1 MPKKKSDAYWN
12 KPTKD
17 LLAQLG
23 SSEKGLSDTEA
34 AKRLA
39 TVGHNTIAAREK
51 SPGLH
56 LLLNQ
61 FKNPLVLILLFA
73 TAVSFA
79 VGESFGAAI
88 ILLIVVGSAVL
99 SFVQEYS
106 AANAMQKL
114 RSRVSIKCTVL
125 RGGKRKEIFADE
137 IVPGDVVELSAGS
150 IIPADGI
157 LLEENVLYVN
167 QAALTGESFPQDKV
181 VDAAPKAAGLA
192 ARTNCVFMGTN
203 VQSGSGLALIVQTG
217 RATAF
222 GQIAEDIKKKTPETE
237 FERGIRGFGNL
248 LTRVMFILVIGA
260 FLINVIFHRP
270 ILESLLFSIALAVGL
285 TPELLPAIITV
296 NLAGGAQAMAKKGVL
311 VRRLTSIENLGSMD
325 TLCADK
331 TGTLTEGVLKLD
343 SCLDLNGKESDE
355 VFRLAYLNAR
365 FEAGWKNPL
374 DVAIRAKRPA
384 PKVTGVKKI
393 EELPFDFERKRLTVI
408 LHDGKQIFLVTK
420 GAVEGVLSVCTRAQF
435 GKQAKLLTASSKK
448 RIQRDFEGWSQK
460 GYRVVAVATKNAVA
474 KTKFSRKDENGMT
487 LQGFLLFYDPPKTD
501 AAKVVNSLAEVG
513 VSLKVISGDHHL
525 VVRHVAQMVGMESK
539 QILTG
544 AQIQRMSDRQL
555 GQKVEECNL
564 FAEVDPGQKERI
576 LAALHKKGHVL
587 GYLGDGI
594 NDAPSLHAA
603 DVGISVEHA
612 VDVAKDAADFV
623 LLKSDLNVLKQGI
636 LLGRQTFANS
646 MKYIFMT
653 SSANFGNVFSMAGA
667 TLFLPFLPLLPFQ
680 ILLTNFLT
688 DIPALTLSGDQ
699 VDPELVARPRR
710 WNIQFL
716 RNYMLTFGFISSLFD
731 YVTFAML
738 LLLLSASE
746 VEFHTGWFIESVM
759 TELFFLLIIRTRRP
773 FFRSKPGRWLVISTI
788 LVVILT
794 LAFSFIPALS
804 VAFAFIPLPGNLAI
818 GLLVISV
825 MFLVTTELAKALFY
839 RFEARVDEQA

>member
-1 MPKKKSDAYWN
+1 MQKRKANAYWV
-12 KPTKD
+12 KPAKQ
-17 LLAQLG
+17 LLADLK
-23 SSEKGLSDTEA
+23 SSEKGISDAEA

-79 VGESFGAAI
+79 VGESFGGVI
-88 ILLIVVGSAVL
+88 ILLIVLGSALL
-99 SFVQEYS
+99 SFYQEYS
-106 AANAMQKL
+106 AASAMEKL
-114 RSRVSIKCTVL
+114 RARVSVKCTVL
-125 RGGKRKEIFADE
+125 RGGKRKEIFAEE

-181 VDAAPKAAGLA
+181 IGIVPKSAGLA

-260 FLINVIFHRP
+260 FGINVIFHRP

-296 NLAGGAQAMAKKGVL
+296 NLASGAQAMAKKGVL
-311 VRRLTSIENLGSMD
+311 VRRLTAIENLGSMD

-331 TGTLTEGVLKLD
+331 TGTLTAGVLKLD
-343 SCLDLNGKESDE
+343 SCLDLKGKESGE
-355 VFRLAYLNAR
+355 VFRLAYLNAH
-365 FEAGWKNPL
+365 FEAGWNNPL
-374 DVAIRAKRPA
+374 DVAIRARRPA

-408 LHDGKQIFLVTK
+408 LHDGKQTLLVTK

-435 GKQAKLLTASSKK
+435 GKQAKLLTAPGKK
-448 RIQRDFEGWSQK
+448 RIHKDFEGWSQK
-460 GYRVVAVATKNAVA
+460 GYRVVAVATKTTAS
-474 KTKFSRKDENGMT
+474 KSKFSRKDEKGMT
-487 LQGFLLFYDPPKTD
+487 LQGFLLFYDPPKKD
-501 AAKVVNSLAEVG
+501 VANVVNSLAELG
-513 VSLKVISGDHHL
+513 VRLKVISGDHHL
-525 VVRHVAQMVGMESK
+525 VVRHVAQMVGLESR

-544 AQIQRMSDRQL
+544 SQLQRMSDRQL

-603 DVGISVEHA
+603 DVGISVNQA

-646 MKYIFMT
+646 LKYIFMT

-699 VDPELVARPRR
+699 VDPELVAKPRR
-710 WNIQFL
+710 WNIRFL
-716 RNYMLTFGFISSLFD
+716 RDYMLTFGFISSLFD
-731 YVTFAML
+731 YLTFAL
-738 LLLLSASE
+738 LLLVLKSSVE
-746 VEFHTGWFIESVM
+746 EFHTGWFIESVM

-773 FFRSKPGRWLVISTI
+773 FFRSRPSKWLLISTGLLA
-788 LVVILT
+788 LVTIALPFISGLGTDLGFVPLSTT
-794 LAFSFIPALS
+794 LAA
-804 VAFAFIPLPGNLAI
+804 

-825 MFLVTTELAKALFY
+825 LFLFTTELAKALFY
-839 RFEARVDEQA
+839 RFESRVDAQA